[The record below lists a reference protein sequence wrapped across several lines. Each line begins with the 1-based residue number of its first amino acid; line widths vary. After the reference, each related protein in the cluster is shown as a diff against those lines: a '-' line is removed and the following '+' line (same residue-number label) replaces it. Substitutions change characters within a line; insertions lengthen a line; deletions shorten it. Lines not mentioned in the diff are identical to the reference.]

1 MSQVGPAGL
10 AAMNHHDLLDVA
22 EAMLL
27 DPLRDHPEEMRKFR
41 DEVLYA
47 PLEGSRKA
55 KRKAQADALAQF
67 GVDMSNVK
75 VRRVPKKDG
84 GGLGGG
90 SASK

>member
-1 MSQVGPAGL
+1 MASVGPAGL
-10 AAMNHHDLLDVA
+10 AAMNHYDLLDVV

-55 KRKAQADALAQF
+55 KRKAQAAALAAM
-67 GVDMSNVK
+67 GLDIKSLS
-75 VRRVPKKDG
+75 KKG
-84 GGLGGG
+84 
-90 SASK
+90 K